1 MPRRIHRL
9 RDDQRGLA
17 LAWVGAGFLAFM
29 AATTLAIDVG
39 MFMVARTQAQ
49 NSADAGALAGAT
61 ALVFNSFTDRSASGP
76 AVASAVNAAQSN
88 QVIGQP
94 PSVGP
99 ADVSFPTDPYDGQND
114 LVQVSVYRTQARGN
128 PLNTLIGQ
136 YFGVA
141 TANMSA
147 TATAQAAPANAETC
161 VLPFTVPDKWIEKV
175 DANCSA
181 DGPWW
186 PGAEFTIAT
195 TQGNNQNQ
203 GTLCSNPDVYIA
215 PGNTGAT
222 GYNPVTDI
230 GLELTL
236 KTNNQSKVAPSIYN
250 PWDLPG
256 SMGGSD
262 YQNNIASC
270 NTNII
275 KMGDQ
280 MTPETGNMVGPTMSG
295 VNQLINRDS
304 GAYWDTGC
312 NCVKGSAFPSSPRIG
327 IVPLYN
333 PLIYAQGQQ
342 TGKSHPD
349 MVVVNYMGF
358 FIEGVNGGGDV
369 LGRITP
375 VSGLIRGN
383 GGPATGAFP
392 RVIRLV
398 Q

>member
-1 MPRRIHRL
+1 M
-9 RDDQRGLA
+9 A
-17 LAWVGAGFLAFM
+17 LVWVGAGFLAFLT
-29 AATTLAIDVG
+29 ATTLAIDVG

-49 NSADAGALAGAT
+49 NAADSGALAGAT
-61 ALVFNSFTDRSASGP
+61 ALVYNSFTDRSSSGP
-76 AVASAVNAAQSN
+76 AVTSAVNAAQSN
-88 QVIGQP
+88 QVIAQA

-99 ADVSFPTDPYDGQND
+99 ADVTFPLDSYDGQND
-114 LVQVSVYRTQARGN
+114 LVQVSVYRTRQRNN
-128 PLNTLIGQ
+128 PLSTLMGQ

-141 TANMSA
+141 NADVSA

-175 DANCSA
+175 DATCSP

-186 PGAEFTIAT
+186 TGAEFTIAT

-203 GTLCSNPDVYIA
+203 GTPCSNPDVYIA
-215 PGNTGAT
+215 PGSANST
-222 GYNPVTDI
+222 GYNPVTDL

-236 KTNNQSKVAPSIYN
+236 KTNNQTKVAPSIYN

-262 YQNNIASC
+262 YSNNIATC

-275 KMGDQ
+275 QMGDN
-280 MTPETGNMVGPTMSG
+280 MTPETGNMVGPTQSG
-295 VNQLINRDS
+295 VNQLIARDP
-304 GAYWDTGC
+304 GAQWDTSC

-333 PLIYAQGQQ
+333 PLLYAQDQQ
-342 TGKSHPD
+342 TGKSHPQL
-349 MVVVNYMGF
+349 VVVNYLGF
-358 FIEGVNGGGDV
+358 FIENVNGGGDV
-369 LGRITP
+369 MGRITP
-375 VSGLIRGN
+375 VGGLIRGN